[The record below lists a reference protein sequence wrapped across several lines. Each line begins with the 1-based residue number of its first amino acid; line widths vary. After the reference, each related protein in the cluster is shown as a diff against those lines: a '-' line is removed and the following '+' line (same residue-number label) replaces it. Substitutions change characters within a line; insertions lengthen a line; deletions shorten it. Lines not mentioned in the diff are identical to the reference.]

1 MLKKISIIALF
12 IGVFILGSCVTVDPQ
27 GRGYSIAVPIG
38 VINSTL
44 AEKFPVDRE
53 LKYGIVSGNLNISN
67 PNVLGQKGKDK
78 LGVGT
83 EFKFTNFLIPNGI
96 SGKINLSSG
105 IKYDAES
112 RNLYLK
118 NPMVDTIKFQNES
131 LLEKLPNGVQ
141 NAIGMIVAET
151 IAQKP
156 IYNIKRGTL
165 ASGLIKGIDVRNGQV
180 FLTFGL

>member
-1 MLKKISIIALF
+1 MIKKILIISIFMGLF
-12 IGVFILGSCVTVDPQ
+12 SGCVTVDPQ

-44 AEKFPVDRE
+44 AEKFPVDRK
-53 LKYGIVSGNLNISN
+53 LKYGIISGNLNISN
-67 PNVLGQKGKDK
+67 PNILGAKGKDK
-78 LGVGT
+78 LSIGT
-83 EFKFTNFLIPNGI
+83 TFKFTNFLIPDGI
-96 SGKINLSSG
+96 LGNINLSSG
-105 IKYDAES
+105 IKYDAQS

-131 LLEKLPNGVQ
+131 LLQKLPNGVQ

-156 IYNIKRGTL
+156 IYNIKAGTL
-165 ASGLIKGIDVRNGQV
+165 ASGLIKSIDVRNGQV

>member
-1 MLKKISIIALF
+1 MLKKILMIAIF
-12 IGVFILGSCVTVDPQ
+12 IGLFSGCITVDPQ

-44 AEKFPVDRE
+44 AEKFPVDRK

-67 PNVLGQKGKDK
+67 PNILGAKGKDK
-78 LGVGT
+78 LAIGT
-83 EFKFTNFLIPNGI
+83 KFKFTNFLIPDGI
-96 SGKINLSSG
+96 SGNINLSSG
-105 IKYDAES
+105 IKYDAQS

-131 LLEKLPNGVQ
+131 LLQKLPNGVQ

-156 IYNIKRGTL
+156 IYNIKSGTL

>member
-1 MLKKISIIALF
+1 MLKKILMIAVLIGLF
-12 IGVFILGSCVTVDPQ
+12 SGCVTVDPK

-44 AEKFPVDRE
+44 AEKFPVDRK

-67 PNVLGQKGKDK
+67 PNILGAKGKDK
-78 LGVGT
+78 LAIGT
-83 EFKFTNFLIPNGI
+83 KFKFTNFLIPDGI
-96 SGKINLSSG
+96 SGNINLSSG
-105 IKYDAES
+105 IKYDAQS

-131 LLEKLPNGVQ
+131 LLQKLPNGVQ

-156 IYNIKRGTL
+156 IYNIKSGTL